1 MPFETNRLLIR
12 EFIPEDVER
21 VHEYASDPAVARF
34 MIWGPNTL
42 EDTQSYVQLTLEMQQ
57 ENPRRGFEYAVVLKE
72 TNLLVGGCGLHISGQ
87 GQGEIGYCFNRSY
100 WGQGI
105 AGEAAAALLEFG
117 FNELNLHRIYAT
129 CRPENTGSARVMQKL
144 GMKYEGHLRG
154 HMRHKGKWHDSY
166 QYSILEEEC
175 RAWN

>member
-1 MPFETNRLLIR
+1 MHFETNRLLIR

-21 VHEYASDPAVARF
+21 VHEYASDPAVARY

-42 EDTQSYVQLTLEMQQ
+42 EDTQSYVQLTLDMQQ
-57 ENPRRGFEYAVVLKE
+57 ENPRQGFEYAVVLKE

-100 WGQGI
+100 WGQGL
-105 AGEAAAALLEFG
+105 ASEAAAALLEFG

-144 GMKYEGHLRG
+144 GMVYEGHLRE
-154 HMRHKGKWHDSY
+154 HMHHKGKWHDSY
-166 QYSILEEEC
+166 LYSILEEEY
-175 RAWN
+175 RARN